1 MKAPLDDGGARI
13 RSYQIIAL
21 ASSSTDRKTLATM
34 KTSSPIKAQQSAK
47 VSGLT
52 PGTTYRFVLTA
63 TNALGASTPSESSA
77 TFLAPNLPGAPS
89 ITTAVASSYHS
100 ALITYNPAPSDGGSP
115 ITEYTITASPGGMQS
130 NFLATDA
137 KSHTFT
143 GLSTLTTYTFT
154 IHATNIAGSGLA
166 SARSNQ
172 ITTFAPPPQPEPVA
186 PTPSPSPS
194 SSAAALAAPAFTLS
208 SSSETGTVN
217 TAATGFTISSTGGA
231 IASFAISATPAGM
244 SFSTSTGALSGTP
257 TTVAGATN
265 YTVTA
270 TNASGSATQA
280 FTLTVAA
287 AESAAAITTQPT
299 GAASG
304 SQLATQPVIRIVDAS
319 GNTVTSST
327 VSVVA
332 SIASGTGTLSGT
344 TTVTASSGIATFT
357 DLVITGTAGNF
368 TLTFTPA
375 SLSAVT
381 SNSLAITA
389 GAASAAAITTQPIGA
404 ASGSTLATQPVIRI
418 VDASGNTVT
427 SPNVNVVASI
437 ASGSGTLSGTTT
449 VASVAGVATFTNLVI
464 TGTAGA
470 FTLRFTPTSL
480 TPVTSS
486 SLTIT
491 AGAASAAAITTQPTG
506 AASGSTFDTYHVIRI
521 VDVSGNTVTSSTVSV
536 VASIASGTGTLS
548 GTTTVAA
555 SSGIATFTNL
565 LITTAGDFTLRFT
578 PTGLTAVTSSTLTIT
593 YAIGDTGPGGGI
605 IFYYLAG
612 GFNCGAGF
620 TSTGSPTGGA
630 CHYLEVAQETWSGG
644 SADPTKV
651 WAVTAKAGSNVAG
664 IADDSPVAY
673 NNPLAI
679 GLGYKNSDLIV
690 TQNGSVYNASTNNY
704 AAGAARAYTGGSKS
718 DWYLPTTAEL
728 NLLCQWARN
737 VTQVVTTAC
746 TGGTLNSGTG
756 ASSVAFVA
764 YLYWS
769 SSELNGDYAWYQSF
783 DNGVQG
789 YPQKISEFTVR
800 PVRSF

>member
-287 AESAAAITTQPT
+287 AESAAAITTQP
-299 GAASG
+299 
-304 SQLATQPVIRIVDAS
+304 
-319 GNTVTSST
+319 
-327 VSVVA
+327 
-332 SIASGTGTLSGT
+332 
-344 TTVTASSGIATFT
+344 
-357 DLVITGTAGNF
+357 
-368 TLTFTPA
+368 
-375 SLSAVT
+375 
-381 SNSLAITA
+381 
-389 GAASAAAITTQPIGA
+389 IGA

-506 AASGSTFDTYHVIRI
+506 AASGSTFDTYPVIRI
-521 VDVSGNTVTSSTVSV
+521 VDASGNTVTSSTVSV